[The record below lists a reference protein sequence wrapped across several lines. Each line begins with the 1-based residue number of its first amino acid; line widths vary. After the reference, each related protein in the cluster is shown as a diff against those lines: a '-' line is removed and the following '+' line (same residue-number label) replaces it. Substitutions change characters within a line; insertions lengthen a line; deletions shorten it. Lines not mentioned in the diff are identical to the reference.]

1 MKNVKDLKIG
11 TALRRIVRVVIPVL
25 VFFVAQPAPVQA
37 QSSHSTIGIYGG
49 YVNNNKGAEAGVFFN
64 YAFKEHLRIGS
75 DVGIVFRNN
84 DRSGMLVDINAHVP
98 FSIGRFE
105 VYPLAGVNYSSW
117 NLHFIDGEG
126 VDGKERYNRF
136 GMNAGAGAAMM
147 VSSTLRLGIEG
158 CYTWVKHN
166 DTGRVRLSIGY
177 LF

>member
-1 MKNVKDLKIG
+1 MYIG
-11 TALRRIVRVVIPVL
+11 AAFGRIVVALIPVL
-25 VFFVAQPAPVQA
+25 ALAMAQPAAVQA
-37 QSSHSTIGIYGG
+37 QSSRSTLGIYGG
-49 YVNNNKGAEAGVFFN
+49 YVSNNKGAEAGVFFN
-64 YAFKEHLRIGS
+64 YHFTNHFRIGS